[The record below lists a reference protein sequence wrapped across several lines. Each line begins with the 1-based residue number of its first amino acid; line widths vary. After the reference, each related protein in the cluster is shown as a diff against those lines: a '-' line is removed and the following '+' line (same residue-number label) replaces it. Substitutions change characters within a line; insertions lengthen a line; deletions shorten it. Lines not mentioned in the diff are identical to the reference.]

1 MAVLY
6 KARQAMMANKEGKK
20 LWHPTVVTTGTVD
33 LEKLSS
39 EIADLSSLS
48 EGDVYNVCKN
58 LVKVMA
64 RHLQSSE
71 VVQVDGLGN
80 FRLSMRSVGKGFLTS
95 DEVNAQYCALRVKFL
110 PSSTRNNDGTLATR
124 AMTAGT
130 TFKRIDQTT
139 GTGTSSGGSNSGS
152 GSGSPSG
159 GSGSDNTGGSGE
171 KPGGGDSNGGGNTE
185 EGGGIVM

>member
-20 LWHPTVVTTGTVD
+20 LWHPTVVTTGTVN
-33 LEKLSS
+33 LEKLSA

-159 GSGSDNTGGSGE
+159 GSGSDNTGGSDSGS
-171 KPGGGDSNGGGNTE
+171 GGDSNGGGNTE

>member
-130 TFKRIDQTT
+130 TFKRIDQTA
-139 GTGTSSGGSNSGS
+139 GTGSPSGGSNSGS

-159 GSGSDNTGGSGE
+159 GSGSDNTGGSDSGS
-171 KPGGGDSNGGGNTE
+171 GGDSTGGGNTE

>member
-33 LEKLSS
+33 LEKLSA

-130 TFKRIDQTT
+130 TFKRIDQTA
-139 GTGTSSGGSNSGS
+139 GT
-152 GSGSPSG
+152 GSPSG
-159 GSGSDNTGGSGE
+159 GSGSDNTGGSDSGS
-171 KPGGGDSNGGGNTE
+171 GGDSNGGGNTE

>member
-139 GTGTSSGGSNSGS
+139 GTG
-152 GSGSPSG
+152 SPSG
-159 GSGSDNTGGSGE
+159 GSGNPSGGSGN
-171 KPGGGDSNGGGNTE
+171 PSGGSGSGSGGGSTE
-185 EGGGIVM
+185 EDGEIVM